1 MYLKSLVASLLLVST
16 STAMAVD
23 LTTEILAKKGVISLE
38 DYEKIK
44 AAQKNQGTVD
54 FSDGLKIANGDKS
67 ITAQL
72 GTMLQLDATSYHSNI
87 ADKTSQDLANSGS
100 EFRRIRLYMS
110 GSFQNHWD
118 YRTEIDFANGAQLTD
133 GYVSYKGLFT
143 IDPLQLTV
151 GHFKVPFSQESLMG
165 DKGLTFMERS
175 LPNAFVN
182 ARAPGVMLAAGQ
194 DQWSTAFMVY
204 GEQLAT
210 AASNISDEGGGAA
223 LRLTWAPLIG
233 DVTLHLGAA
242 YAVRIPSQNNTAVTS
257 GTTTTNTEG
266 FRFRSKPESNISE
279 TRLVDTGATGII
291 NVDRNTLAG
300 LELGGSWKA
309 LTLNGEYISTQ
320 VQRDSGKADLSFDGW
335 YLQGAWLL
343 TGERRS
349 YQGSKGLFDAI
360 KPMRS
365 VDQGGSGAWELALRV
380 SNINLNDGTIT
391 VKSGVATPEINGGEE
406 RNATLAINWYLNP
419 TLRVSANYVH
429 VLDLTG
435 GTYDGKH
442 LDAAQMRFQ
451 LAY

>member
-151 GHFKVPFSQESLMG
+151 GHFKVPFSQESLI
-165 DKGLTFMERS
+165 
-175 LPNAFVN
+175 V
-182 ARAPGVMLAAGQ
+182 AAC
-194 DQWSTAFMVY
+194 
-204 GEQLAT
+204 
-210 AASNISDEGGGAA
+210 I
-223 LRLTWAPLIG
+223 
-233 DVTLHLGAA
+233 
-242 YAVRIPSQNNTAVTS
+242 
-257 GTTTTNTEG
+257 
-266 FRFRSKPESNISE
+266 
-279 TRLVDTGATGII
+279 
-291 NVDRNTLAG
+291 
-300 LELGGSWKA
+300 
-309 LTLNGEYISTQ
+309 
-320 VQRDSGKADLSFDGW
+320 
-335 YLQGAWLL
+335 
-343 TGERRS
+343 
-349 YQGSKGLFDAI
+349 
-360 KPMRS
+360 
-365 VDQGGSGAWELALRV
+365 
-380 SNINLNDGTIT
+380 
-391 VKSGVATPEINGGEE
+391 
-406 RNATLAINWYLNP
+406 
-419 TLRVSANYVH
+419 
-429 VLDLTG
+429 
-435 GTYDGKH
+435 
-442 LDAAQMRFQ
+442 
-451 LAY
+451 